1 MKRLRSPVHCAELFA
16 DHRAVGGR
24 RARWLDVDGEG
35 GRGQEVLSPDRRY
48 HLSVKA
54 TSLGLQKQ
62 V

>member
-1 MKRLRSPVHCAELFA
+1 MHCAELFA